1 MITFVQLLLQQFK
14 QGNKHNILHKYTTS
28 NCDQIHI
35 YPGQVNVYCIKT
47 YKLNNVIINSNFLYS
62 NIFELQQNRN
72 IRHYIFNGVA
82 NIKHLNIQ
90 TQIAHN
96 QVGTS
101 FISFYPFGDQR
112 YIRVSETEIEI
123 QIGSEYANCAFIT
136 KNIEKIYIYGCQF
149 KLLALTV
156 DQISALFYNIEN
168 TIQIEGTTIIFTFQG
183 EIISGLAQECNAQIN
198 ISSLNIQGQITGSQ
212 LTVFY
217 GISKELNSQVY
228 LNQSSIQIEY
238 DTLQAFYGLTYLT
251 IAQLVINQIEFN
263 IIGTQTE
270 VFFGL
275 AHQLDLSQI
284 ENSAFNF
291 QISSQKSYALIE
303 VQVGTLSINNITVS
317 GTITGN
323 EIYGLVYEAQASVVI
338 DSIIFSLVMN
348 GANSCAFVFKITG
361 SGQVSYNN
369 ISFTGIQNNPIS
381 PSAMA
386 IGLTCPCPLGAQL
399 VKGVCHCTANSTF
412 DPDSKTCK
420 CISGPLIDGVCCPIN
435 SIMINSVCVCQPI
448 NTVLDNGECKCA
460 ITGQQLASIDSN
472 VVCVCTV
479 AGAQPVSGT
488 CKCPQ
493 NAFVKDNTCTC
504 PSGSTILNN
513 ICTCSTASSI
523 INTSLAEPI
532 CQCPVGS
539 TNSSNS
545 CQCPQNSIIQNKAC
559 VCTTQNQ
566 FIENGV
572 CRCPINGTI
581 ICPTGASLIENQCV
595 CTSDY
600 AFGVWVSSG
609 NAWCTNINLCCT
621 KCALKIGNNW
631 GCSDDNYHTCSNS
644 GTTVLGI
651 TPSCDCPAGSTII
664 GNTCT
669 CSIIGA
675 YPYNNVCQCP
685 TNAYILNNVCTC
697 PTGSSLINGACLCST
712 QNSYPD
718 LTLSQPACQ
727 CPQYSTNIS
736 NICVCP
742 TSSTASGK
750 ICVCQITYS
759 TMQNGVCTCPVNST
773 NVSNVCT
780 CSSPKIQ
787 MSGGVCS
794 CPSGSVFDSFNNQCT
809 CTAQW
814 KYGSTVLPYSF
825 WGLSEG
831 STNTSQMM
839 CCSSDKNYSGGANS
853 GIRYQCS
860 DSYVTDIS
868 SVYFNSD
875 RDFVCGGT
883 TCNPQT
889 WRRM

>member
-1 MITFVQLLLQQFK
+1 MIKIVQLLLQQFK
-14 QGNKHNILHKYTTS
+14 QCNKHNILHKYTTS
-28 NCDQIHI
+28 ICDQIHI

-47 YKLNNVIINSNFLYS
+47 CKLNNVIINNNLQYS
-62 NIFELQQNRN
+62 NISELQQNSN

-82 NIKHLNIQ
+82 NIQHLNLQ

-101 FISFYPFGDQR
+101 FISFYPFSDKRNIKVWETQI
-112 YIRVSETEIEI
+112 YIKILPF
-123 QIGSEYANCAFIT
+123 YNNCAFIS
-136 KNIEKIYIYGCQF
+136 KFVNIANVYDCVF
-149 KLLALTV
+149 KLQSSSF
-156 DQISALFYNIEN
+156 DESFLFYNVN
-168 TIQIEGTTIIFTFQG
+168 YLLTIQKTIINFTFSG
-183 EIISGLAQECNAQIN
+183 IVISGLTQECKAQIN
-198 ISSLNIQGQITGSQ
+198 ISGLNIQGQITGSQ

-217 GISKELNSQVY
+217 GISKELNSQVN

-251 IAQLVINQIEFN
+251 IAQLVINKTEFN

-275 AHQLDLSQI
+275 AHQLGSSQI
-284 ENSAFNF
+284 QNSSFNF

-303 VQVGTLSINNITVS
+303 VQLGALSINNITVS
-317 GTITGN
+317 GSITGN
-323 EIYGLVYEAQASVVI
+323 DIYGLVYEAQASVVI
-338 DSIIFSLVMN
+338 DNIIFSLVMN

-369 ISFTGIQNNPIS
+369 ISFAGIQNNPIA
-381 PSAMA
+381 PDALA

-399 VKGVCHCTANSTF
+399 VKGVCHCTAYSAFN
-412 DPDSKTCK
+412 PDSQTCK
-420 CISGPLIDGVCCPIN
+420 CISGPLIDGQCCPIN

-513 ICTCSTASSI
+513 VCTCSTANSI

-595 CTSDY
+595 CTTDY
-600 AFGVWVSSG
+600 SFSSWVSQG
-609 NAWCTNINLCCT
+609 NAWCTNVNLCCT
-621 KCALKIGNNW
+621 KCLAKTGNNW
-631 GCSDDNYHTCSNS
+631 GCSDNNYHTCSNS

-651 TPSCDCPAGSTII
+651 TPSCDCPAGSTLI

-697 PTGSSLINGACLCST
+697 PTGSSLINGICVCST
-712 QNSYPD
+712 ENAYPD
-718 LTLSQPACQ
+718 LTLSEPACV

-742 TSSTASGK
+742 TSSIIIGEV
-750 ICVCQITYS
+750 CVCQITYS
-759 TMQNGVCTCPVNST
+759 TMQKGVCTCPINSI
-773 NVSNVCT
+773 NISNECT
-780 CSSPKIQ
+780 CLSPKTN
-787 MSGGVCS
+787 MLNGECT
-794 CPSGSVFDSFNNQCT
+794 CPSGLLFDLINNLCT
-809 CTAQW
+809 
-814 KYGSTVLPYSF
+814 
-825 WGLSEG
+825 E
-831 STNTSQMM
+831 SQ
-839 CCSSDKNYSGGANS
+839 SQGAS
-853 GIRYQCS
+853 
-860 DSYVTDIS
+860 
-868 SVYFNSD
+868 
-875 RDFVCGGT
+875 
-883 TCNPQT
+883 
-889 WRRM
+889 